1 MKTNFLLKDKLKI
14 LHYIPVY
21 APAWKY
27 GGPILSTSQLCEEL
41 VKLGHD
47 VEVFTTSCGQDESV
61 IHPNSPIKR
70 NGVKVTYFYY
80 QYFFGIHSKDLR
92 KTIDYRIHEFDLV
105 HISGIWQPSSCYIA
119 SSSIKNNIPYVI
131 STRGAL
137 GPYSWR
143 RKSAKKIFYY
153 LLRERINIKNSSMIH
168 YTTSQEKKECVWL
181 NLPDKSSVIP
191 NGLDLNFWKYD
202 KTKGISWR
210 DSINVNKDEFVFLNV
225 GRLHHKKGLDIL
237 PKCFSKLKDKPW
249 KLVFIGNEE
258 DKTKSNLIKK
268 FKSFNILKNII
279 FLPSI
284 TPSELIGA
292 YSGANLFLLPSRHE
306 NFGNVVVESMAC
318 GCPVIISN
326 KVGLH
331 KELENIKFTWVM
343 DRNPNS
349 WANQLNQ
356 IMVNEHPNE
365 LIRKSLTT
373 FIEEN
378 YSIKNTSSKMETIYK
393 DILSNA

>member
-1 MKTNFLLKDKLKI
+1 MTNNSLLKDKLKI

-47 VEVFTTSCGQDESV
+47 VEVFTTNCGQDESL
-61 IHPNSPIKR
+61 INKNLTIKR
-70 NGVKVTYFYY
+70 NGVKVTYFDY
-80 QYFFGIHSKDLR
+80 QYFLGIHSKDLR
-92 KTIDYRIHEFDLV
+92 ETINYRIREFDLV
-105 HISGIWQPSSCYIA
+105 HISGIWQPSSYYVA
-119 SSSIKNNIPYVI
+119 SSAKKNRIPYVI

-143 RKSAKKIFYY
+143 RNSAKKIFYY
-153 LLRERINIKNSSMIH
+153 LLREKFNIKNSSMIH
-168 YTTSQEKKECVWL
+168 YTTSQEKNECVWL
-181 NLPDKSSVIP
+181 NLQNKSCVIP

-202 KTKGISWR
+202 KNKGTLWR
-210 DSINVNKDEFVFLNV
+210 NSNKINEDEFVFLNV

-237 PKCFSKLKDKPW
+237 PKCFNKLKGKPW
-249 KLVFIGNEE
+249 KLVFIGNE
-258 DKTKSNLIKK
+258 DDNTKSNIIKK
-268 FKSFNILKNII
+268 CKSFDILRNII
-279 FLPSI
+279 FLPST

-292 YSGANLFLLPSRHE
+292 YSGANLFLLPSLHE

-318 GCPVIISN
+318 GCPVLISN

-331 KELENIKFTWVM
+331 RELEHLKFSWVI
-343 DRNPNS
+343 DRNPNA
-349 WANQLNQ
+349 WADQLNQ
-356 IMVNEHPNE
+356 LMANKFSNK
-365 LIRKSLTT
+365 LIRKSLTK

-378 YSIKNTSSKMETIYK
+378 YSIKITSSKMETIYK
-393 DILSNA
+393 EILYNS